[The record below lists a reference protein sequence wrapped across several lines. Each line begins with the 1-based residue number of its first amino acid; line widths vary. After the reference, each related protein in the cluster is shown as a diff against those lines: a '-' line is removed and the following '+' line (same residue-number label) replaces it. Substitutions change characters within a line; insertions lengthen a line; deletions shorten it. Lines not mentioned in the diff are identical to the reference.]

1 VIDAMD
7 GKGLLEITTHQCDRC
22 VRVDITDSGRLELH
36 FTLLPEMDFHL
47 DSLLNLANVTVFTS
61 SQKEEF
67 ILLKL
72 DLLNEGINCP
82 HCQNYTDII
91 HQNRTNSNWTISII
105 SVQKKLTTGNFQQNS
120 ASS

>member
-1 VIDAMD
+1 
-7 GKGLLEITTHQCDRC
+7 
-22 VRVDITDSGRLELH
+22 
-36 FTLLPEMDFHL
+36 MDFHL

-61 SQKEEF
+61 SQKEKF